1 MPEYATFHNTI
12 FDRKCSKCK
21 KTQENQ
27 YFVQNGRVY
36 KTCNFCRDKAYRRRM
51 DPEFLASVSAP
62 GSTSVVARRV
72 ASIVVGPGGSA
83 MSFSRHT
90 PDSDTESEPSNN
102 PVDSLIALGFDYT
115 DIDNVL
121 QMSSAAAASSSAGYF
136 VIDNVL
142 QMSSAA
148 AASSSADYFVDE
160 PEPEPEPDES

>member
-12 FDRKCSKCK
+12 FDIRCSKCK

-51 DPEFLASVSAP
+51 DPEFLASVSVP

-72 ASIVVGPGGSA
+72 ASIVVGPGGSV
-83 MSFSRHT
+83 MRFSRHT
-90 PDSDTESEPSNN
+90 PDSDTESE
-102 PVDSLIALGFDYT
+102 LGFDYT
-115 DIDNVL
+115 DIDNA
-121 QMSSAAAASSSAGYF
+121 MRMSSSAAAASSSA
-136 VIDNVL
+136 
-142 QMSSAA
+142 
-148 AASSSADYFVDE
+148 ADYFVDE

>member
-12 FDRKCSKCK
+12 FDIKCSKCK

-36 KTCNFCRDKAYRRRM
+36 KTCNFCRDKAYRRRI
-51 DPEFLASVSAP
+51 DPEFLALCARVNPRQTDTDTVVSSDDDP
-62 GSTSVVARRV
+62 GQ
-72 ASIVVGPGGSA
+72 
-83 MSFSRHT
+83 RHF
-90 PDSDTESEPSNN
+90 N

-121 QMSSAAAASSSAGYF
+121 RMSSSSAAAASSSA
-136 VIDNVL
+136 
-142 QMSSAA
+142 
-148 AASSSADYFVDE
+148 ADYFVDE